1 MEESRLLLVGGLL
14 LAVGILASL
23 VANRLRVPGLV
34 LFLGIGMAV
43 GSDGL
48 GWIDF
53 ADYEL
58 ARELGIIALALILF
72 EGGLSAGIRE
82 IRPVLGTAI
91 SLATLGTILTA
102 VITGFAAAWIFDLDL
117 LEGMLVGS
125 IVAATDSAA
134 IFSLLRGST
143 LKRRLARMLEGESGT
158 NDPVAVVLVIG
169 FIAWIEDPAY
179 GITEL
184 AVLMVEELAIGAI
197 VGVAVGAAAVAA
209 FRQARVVTG
218 GLYPVASLATV
229 AIAFGLAD
237 LLHGSGFLSVYLVG
251 LALGS
256 GSIPG
261 RQTITTF
268 HDGLAWVAQLGV
280 FLVLGLLVFPSQLP
294 EYALQGTAL
303 ALVLCFVAR
312 PAAVFVATAFS
323 RLPVGQTTV
332 LGWAGLRGAVPVVLA
347 TFPVIEGIPEAVDY
361 FNIVFFI
368 VLFSTILQGTTFL
381 PLAGW
386 LGATSDEDPLAR
398 PVTEIGTIRQL
409 GADMIEVRVRDGD
422 ACVGHRVR
430 DLGLPREALVNVLVR
445 GDKALPPRGSTRLEA
460 GDRLYM
466 VVRRELVPSMQP
478 LMQLWR
484 TGPVGPV
491 GRPERI
497 LPGTAPIFT
506 SRPWRDVDGDPLEPV
521 AVAGLPVVERL
532 RRRWDVPGAIVVLQ
546 DGRLAVTGPRLVIG
560 SRGQVQSY
568 ARRVLREGRIDDEDE
583 IAWWRDVL
591 SEAAR

>member
-34 LFLGIGMAV
+34 LFLGIGMLV

-48 GWIDF
+48 GWIAF

-58 ARELGIIALALILF
+58 ARTLGIIALALILF
-72 EGGLSAGIRE
+72 EGGLSAGISE

-91 SLATLGTILTA
+91 SMSTLGTILTA
-102 VITGFAAAWIFDLDL
+102 VLTGLAAAWIFDLEL
-117 LEGMLVGS
+117 LEGMLIGA

-169 FIAWIEDPAY
+169 FIAWLEEPGY
-179 GITEL
+179 GITDL
-184 AVLMVEELAIGAI
+184 AILMIEELAIGAI
-197 VGVAVGAAAVAA
+197 VGVAVGVAAVAA
-209 FRQARVVTG
+209 FRRARLATG

-237 LLHGSGFLSVYLVG
+237 VLHGSGFLSVYLVG

-256 GSIPG
+256 GNVPG
-261 RQTITTF
+261 RHTITTF
-268 HDGLAWVAQLGV
+268 HDGLAWVSQLGV

-303 ALVLCFVAR
+303 ALFLCFIGR

-323 RLPVGQTTV
+323 RLQVGERVV

-347 TFPVIEGIPEAVDY
+347 TFPVIEGVPGGTDY

-368 VLFSTILQGTTFL
+368 VLFSTLLQGSTFL
-381 PLAGW
+381 PLAAR
-386 LGATSDEDPLAR
+386 LGATSSEDPISR
-398 PVTEIGTIRQL
+398 PVTEIGSIRQL
-409 GADMIEVRVRDGD
+409 GAEVIEVRVREGD
-422 ACVGHRVR
+422 AVVGHRVR

-445 GDKALPPRGSTRLEA
+445 KDRALPPRGSTRLES
-460 GDRLYM
+460 GDRLHM
-466 VVRRELVPSMQP
+466 VVRREVVSQLEP
-478 LMQLWR
+478 LIRRWR
-484 TGPVGPV
+484 TGPIGST
-491 GRPERI
+491 GKPERL

-506 SRPWRDVDGDPLEPV
+506 SRSWRDVDGDPLDCA
-521 AVAGLPVVERL
+521 AVLGIPVVEKL
-532 RRRWDVPGAIVVLQ
+532 RRRWDIDGAVYVLQ
-546 DGRLAVTGPRLVIG
+546 DGRLAVTGPRVVVG
-560 SRGQVQSY
+560 SRDQVQNY
-568 ARRVLREGRIDDEDE
+568 ARRMLRQTREENDDER
-583 IAWWRDVL
+583 AWWRDVL
-591 SEAAR
+591 SEAAL